1 MHIIPLLLLL
11 SPCSIAQRT
20 FDVTIGD
27 STYHMKKYW
36 MVSYEA
42 GNGPALDSVTTATLQ
57 AAHLAHQDEQA
68 KRGMIALAGPFDRN
82 DMGWRGMLIYDYN
95 GGGGPLATLER
106 DPFVKVRRLQYRI
119 APWWGS
125 VGTGSPE
132 LLGANSHAC
141 V

>member
-1 MHIIPLLLLL
+1 MRSLHIISLLLLL

-36 MVSYEA
+36 MVLYEA

-68 KRGMIALAGPFDRN
+68 KRGIIALAGPFDRN
-82 DMGWRGMLIYDYN
+82 DMGWRGMLIYDCDTEEEVRGY
-95 GGGGPLATLER
+95 LER

-125 VGTGSPE
+125 VGTRLP
-132 LLGANSHAC
+132 
-141 V
+141 